1 VGHATRTS
9 VTTRSRF
16 GRGARHRSIRL
27 REPPASGALRLPA
40 LHHMTT
46 RAFVRQ
52 IGRGLRRIFRNES
65 NDLSILNRDIC
76 QEKTDIVDADVCV
89 IASQRDR
96 AKSRV
101 PVTSSQS
108 NSARSRTHR
117 GFEIFFV
124 DGGA

>member
-1 VGHATRTS
+1 MTS
-9 VTTRSRF
+9 
-16 GRGARHRSIRL
+16 
-27 REPPASGALRLPA
+27 
-40 LHHMTT
+40 
-46 RAFVRQ
+46 
-52 IGRGLRRIFRNES
+52 IGES
-65 NDLSILNRDIC
+65 SDYLL
-76 QEKTDIVDADVCV
+76 V